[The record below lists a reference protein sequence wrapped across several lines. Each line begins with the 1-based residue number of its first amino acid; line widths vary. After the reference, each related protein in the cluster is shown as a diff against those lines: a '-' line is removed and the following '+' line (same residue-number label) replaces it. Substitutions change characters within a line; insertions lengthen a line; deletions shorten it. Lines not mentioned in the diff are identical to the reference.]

1 MDGFPLPKA
10 PVRLPRTVDE
20 LRQLALAIGRNESAI
35 SLGAKAHA
43 VLCRL
48 VDHPEETA
56 LWTISELAQWLQVS
70 PSTLTR
76 LATRLGYQGFADFHS
91 VFRDTFTKSAR
102 RFYAR
107 QAHRLINDAHNISPE
122 TEWDV
127 VARLSQES
135 IRNIETFVGQINPGD
150 LAHAAHL
157 LAHAR
162 RVRVFGLRQIHSLAS
177 FLTYGLGMLRTD
189 VALLDGPGGGVA
201 EGLAQMEPGNVLVVS
216 SMAPYTRTVVD
227 AARVAAQAGVVVI
240 ALTDTRA
247 SPLVPPARHA
257 FFIPY
262 ESSFIS
268 NSMGAYVVFCECLL
282 NLVARDLS
290 DHALNAVRRREG
302 FISQLNVEMG

>member
-135 IRNIETFVGQINPGD
+135 IRNIEAFVGHINPGD

-189 VALLDGPGGGVA
+189 VALLDVPVA
-201 EGLAQMEPGNVLVVS
+201 EWPKAWRKWSQAMCWWFRAWRLTPVQW
-216 SMAPYTRTVVD
+216 SM
-227 AARVAAQAGVVVI
+227 
-240 ALTDTRA
+240 L
-247 SPLVPPARHA
+247 HA
-257 FFIPY
+257 W
-262 ESSFIS
+262 
-268 NSMGAYVVFCECLL
+268 
-282 NLVARDLS
+282 
-290 DHALNAVRRREG
+290 RRR
-302 FISQLNVEMG
+302 LAWW

>member
-1 MDGFPLPKA
+1 LDGFSVTKA
-10 PVRLPRTVDE
+10 SARLPRTVDE
-20 LRQLALAIGRNESAI
+20 LRHLALAIGRSESVI

-56 LWTISELAQWLQVS
+56 LRTISELAQRLGVS

-76 LATRLGYQGFADFHS
+76 LATRLGYRGFADFHS
-91 VFRDTFTKSAR
+91 VFRDTFTKSTR
-102 RFYAR
+102 KFYAR
-107 QAHRLINDAHNISPE
+107 QAQRLINDAHTISPE
-122 TEWDV
+122 SELGA
-127 VARLSQES
+127 VAKLAQES
-135 IRNIETFVGQINPGD
+135 IRNIDAFVRQIDPDD

-201 EGLAQMEPGNVLVVS
+201 EGLAQMEPGNVLVVA

-227 AARVAAQAGVVVI
+227 VARVAAQAGVVVI

-257 FFIPY
+257 FFISH

-290 DHALNAVRRREG
+290 DRALNAVRQREG
-302 FISQLNVEMG
+302 FISQLNIEMG